1 PADMLDLDM
10 DIEADLGIDSIKR
23 VEIMGVLQERAGA
36 TVTAGPEQLA
46 ELRTL
51 RDIIGIM
58 AGSTAT
64 APAPAAPAP
73 AAAPTSG
80 AVEAV
85 LLEVVSEKTGY
96 PADMLDLDMDIEADL
111 GIDSIKRVEI
121 MGVLQERAGATVTA
135 GPEQLAELRTL
146 RDIIGIM
153 AGSTAAAP
161 AAAPAPAAASGPD
174 AGAVQAVLLSVVSE
188 KTGYPADMLDLDM
201 DIEADLGIDS
211 IKRVEIMGVLQE
223 RAGATVTAGPE
234 QLAELRTLR
243 DIVGIIAG
251 SATPTATPTAAAAA
265 PAAAPAA
272 SGPDAGAVQAVLLSV
287 VSEKTGYPADMLDL
301 DMDIE
306 ADLGIDSIKR
316 VEIMGVLQERADA
329 TVTAGPEQLAELRTL
344 RDIVQLIA
352 GSAAPA
358 APAAAPTAS
367 GPDAG
372 AVQAVLLS
380 VVSEKTGYPADML
393 DLDMDIEADLGIDSI
408 KRVEIMGVLQE
419 RADATVTAGPE
430 QLAELRTL
438 RDIVQLIAG
447 SSAPTGAQAA
457 QAAPA
462 AAGAAPQPKAG
473 IGRAQAALTVLPAP
487 DLLVGAYEEGSAALV
502 VDDGSELAAAV
513 AARLAGSGR
522 RVHVLRLPGVAE
534 RITGVSDHALS
545 GWGVTELAERIE
557 PVLADR
563 VSLVVD
569 VTAADGGDWSDGV
582 RRLAH
587 TLLVAKHAVEP
598 LGTAAASGRAA
609 FVTATRLDGRFGLGG
624 VSEEKVPA
632 GGVAGL
638 VKTLAVEAPAVF
650 CRAVDLAPALDAQ
663 AAAAL
668 VVDEAS
674 DAVADTVQVGHDG
687 TRRVGL
693 TLAEQPLRA
702 AGTDVPQLGPDDL
715 LVVTG
720 GGRGITAACVV
731 ELARQ
736 YRPGLLLLGR
746 TPLADEPEWARGV
759 AESALKG
766 AAAAH
771 LKATGEKP
779 TPKRVEQLSGAV
791 VGAREIRA
799 TLEEVRAAGSE
810 VEYLAADITD
820 AAATAAALAP
830 YRERVTGLVH
840 GAGVLADQLIANKK
854 ASEIERVFAP
864 KLAGLRSVAAA
875 LPSGALRHAV
885 LFSSVAGFFGN
896 QGQSDYAMA
905 NEVLNAWASS
915 FKQRNPQAHITS
927 LNWGAW
933 ESGMVS
939 PQVKAIF
946 EERGIVLIPVETG
959 AKMFAEQFSAGR
971 ADDVVTVL
979 GPTTPLSEP
988 ERPASGAPVTVER
1001 SLEALAG
1008 DPVIGDHVIGDAAV
1022 LPAAVALGWAIGA
1035 AERTTGE
1042 EVRRV
1047 RDFTVQKGIVFDGTE
1062 PARISLTLTPS
1073 GDTLGAAIRST
1084 GADGGPR
1091 PHYGAVVETG
1101 AAADAPAVAG
1111 LPAAG
1116 TGRDAGFLYADG
1128 TLFHGPSLRGVRRIL
1143 AEAESRLVLEAS
1155 LAEHR
1160 PDGGAYGGSRY
1171 APGTADLLLQA
1182 GLVWVKLFRGT
1193 SGLPLSVGRADLHH
1207 PLPDGEPF
1215 LIVVEPTAA
1224 SNGTSSSLTITACA
1238 PDGRVLTRFDNV
1250 SVVSA
1255 PQLAAK
1261 FATRNGTSG

>member
-1 PADMLDLDM
+1 MLDLDM

-51 RDIIGIM
+51 RDIVGII
-58 AGSTAT
+58 AGSATPTA
-64 APAPAAPAP
+64 AAAPAAP
-73 AAAPTSG
+73 
-80 AVEAV
+80 
-85 LLEVVSEKTGY
+85 
-96 PADMLDLDMDIEADL
+96 
-111 GIDSIKRVEI
+111 
-121 MGVLQERAGATVTA
+121 
-135 GPEQLAELRTL
+135 
-146 RDIIGIM
+146 
-153 AGSTAAAP
+153 AAP
-161 AAAPAPAAASGPD
+161 AAAPVASGPD

-243 DIVGIIAG
+243 DIV
-251 SATPTATPTAAAAA
+251 
-265 PAAAPAA
+265 
-272 SGPDAGAVQAVLLSV
+272 
-287 VSEKTGYPADMLDL
+287 
-301 DMDIE
+301 
-306 ADLGIDSIKR
+306 
-316 VEIMGVLQERADA
+316 
-329 TVTAGPEQLAELRTL
+329 
-344 RDIVQLIA
+344 QLIA

-358 APAAAPTAS
+358 APAPAAPVAS

-447 SSAPTGAQAA
+447 SSAPTGAP
-457 QAAPA
+457 APSA
-462 AAGAAPQPKAG
+462 PTAAGTAPQPKAG
-473 IGRAQAALTVLPAP
+473 IGRAQAALTALPTP
-487 DLLVGAYEEGSAALV
+487 DLLVGAYEDGSAALV
-502 VDDGSELAAAV
+502 VDDGSELASAV

-534 RITGVSDHALS
+534 RITGVTDHALS

-569 VTAADGGDWSDGV
+569 VSAADGGDWSDGV

-624 VSEEKVPA
+624 VPEEKVPA

-693 TLAEQPLRA
+693 TVAEQPLRA
-702 AGTDVPQLGPDDL
+702 AATDVPQLGPDDL

-759 AESALKG
+759 AGSALKG

-875 LPSGALRHAV
+875 LPAGALRHAV

-905 NEVLNAWASS
+905 NEVLNTWASS

-1035 AERTTGE
+1035 AERTTGQ
-1042 EVRRV
+1042 EVHRV

-1073 GDTLGAAIRST
+1073 GGTLGAAIRST

-1111 LPAAG
+1111 LPATG